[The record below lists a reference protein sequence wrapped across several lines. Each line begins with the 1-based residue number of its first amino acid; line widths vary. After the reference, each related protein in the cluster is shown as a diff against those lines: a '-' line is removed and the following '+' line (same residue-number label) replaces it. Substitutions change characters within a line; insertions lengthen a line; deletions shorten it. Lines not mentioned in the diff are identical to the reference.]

1 MLTNSSAKPAM
12 MTTLGERELDQTIA
26 TFINVIVRLGK
37 WQIVKSIV
45 NYIIA
50 SVQKQYC
57 VRGKKYIQ
65 NNNMSMP

>member
-37 WQIVKSIV
+37 WQNVKSIV

-50 SVQKQYC
+50 SVQKQ
-57 VRGKKYIQ
+57 
-65 NNNMSMP
+65 